1 MAQLYF
7 YVPDV
12 VAAKVEQHA
21 RAVGLTTSRYLAR
34 LVQQNLGEEWPE
46 GYLETVVG
54 GWQGEP
60 LVRPSQPALE
70 ERDPIS

>member
-1 MAQLYF
+1 MPKSSAIS
-7 YVPDV
+7 
-12 VAAKVEQHA
+12 A
-21 RAVGLTTSRYLAR
+21 RIELAR

-60 LVRPSQPALE
+60 LLRPIQPDLE
-70 ERDPIS
+70 ERDPIR